1 MQAEGSW
8 QADESREE
16 PRGLWRRSGG
26 MDSRRERVPSEMAI
40 KAREGTTSRGG
51 PFRFARSMLH
61 RETSVNQWGQRCDR
75 WFPKWANSC
84 LLISLGSGVC
94 VCKNERK
101 RYWRRRTSQ
110 ADPTPGET
118 SLPQSPNLSGAVGP
132 LVHKLAE
139 LV

>member
-8 QADESREE
+8 QADESGKE
-16 PRGLWRRSGG
+16 PGGPWRRSGG

-40 KAREGTTSRGG
+40 KAREGTMGRRG

-61 RETSVNQWGQRCDR
+61 RETSVNQWSDR
-75 WFPKWANSC
+75 WFPKWVNSC

-101 RYWRRRTSQ
+101 RYWRRRASQ
-110 ADPTPGET
+110 ADPTQGRPGHH
-118 SLPQSPNLSGAVGP
+118 PYLSP
-132 LVHKLAE
+132 LV
-139 LV
+139 